1 MAIPNLNPASTSN
14 ANILPVTGAA
24 ANVAAT
30 LPFAI
35 YAGSTAFLSG
45 AADQVAYTY
54 KKLGGDVLDI
64 ELAEGNVYAAYE
76 EAVLEYSYLVN
87 LFQTKN
93 SLSSYLGATTG
104 SFDEDG
110 QMVSGSSLSGSNIAL
125 RYPKF
130 DYGYVRRIS
139 EGLATEAGFGGTVPI
154 YSASVDRVAGQQ
166 DYNLQTIISG
176 TSATDL
182 SSSFY
187 QQVGDKRVTI
197 RKVFFK
203 TPRAMWRFYGYYGGF
218 SVVGNLRTYGQYA
231 DDSTFEIVPTWQNK
245 LQAIAYEDA
254 INVRV
259 SHYSYEIHDNKLRI
273 FPTPAGT
280 SPEKF
285 WVQFTINNQYDPW
298 DDQPG
303 IDGGA
308 KGVNNINTI
317 PFENIPYENIN
328 AIGKQ
333 WIRRFALALTKEILG
348 QVRGKFAVV
357 PIPGESV
364 SLNAAELL
372 SQARTEIDQLR
383 DELKTILEDTT
394 YDNLSAVDSSMQ
406 DSGRKVLENIP
417 AGIFVG

>member
-1 MAIPNLNPASTSN
+1 MAIPNLSPASTSN

-24 ANVAAT
+24 ANVGAT
-30 LPFAI
+30 LPFGI
-35 YAGSTAFLSG
+35 YAASNAFLSG
-45 AADQVAYTY
+45 ASDQVAYTY

-87 LFQTKN
+87 LYQTKN
-93 SLSSYLGATTG
+93 SLSSMLGATTG

-110 QMVSGSSLSGSNIAL
+110 VISGSLSGSNIAL

-139 EGLATEAGFGGTVPI
+139 EGLATEAGMGGTTAI
-154 YSASVDRVAGQQ
+154 YSASVDSVPNQQ
-166 DYNLQTIISG
+166 DYDLQTLIS
-176 TSATDL
+176 SSAATDT
-182 SSSFY
+182 SVPYY
-187 QQVGDKRVTI
+187 QRVGDKRVII

-254 INVRV
+254 LNVRI
-259 SHYSYEIHDNKLRI
+259 SHYSYEILDNNLRL
-273 FPTPAGT
+273 FPTPDST
-280 SPEKF
+280 SPDKF
-285 WVQFTINNQYDPW
+285 WVQFSIEREFEPW
-298 DDQPG
+298 EDTGRGDT
-303 IDGGA
+303 GA
-308 KGVNNINTI
+308 EGVNNLNTLPFENI
-317 PFENIPYENIN
+317 PFENINS
-328 AIGKQ
+328 IGKQ

-348 QVRGKFAVV
+348 QVRGKFSTV
-357 PIPGESV
+357 PIPGENV
-364 SLNAAELL
+364 TLNAAELL
-372 SQARTEIDQLR
+372 SQARTEQDLLR
-383 DELKTILEDTT
+383 DELKTILDETT
-394 YDNLSAVDSSMQ
+394 YDKLAAVDSTMQ
-406 DSGRKVLENIP
+406 DSGRKVLENVP